1 MSALL
6 LGLVLAQFAT
16 DVFDNEAAFE
26 VLEEKDGVT
35 VSRRAVAQSAFYEY
49 RIAYDAPLSVAE
61 LCGGV
66 FEWGTRVG
74 DGPGVKLHQV
84 LEDGADRR
92 VVYDQISEPMVA
104 DRDYALTVT
113 RERLVTGACRI
124 RFRITNELAPP
135 KPERFV
141 RMQKLW
147 GEWHFA
153 PQERGARLTYTMF
166 SDPGGSIPAFLVH
179 GTARKIT
186 RQTAVMA
193 VDKARQHAEV
203 KK

>member
-1 MSALL
+1 MSWLVSA
-6 LGLVLAQFAT
+6 LVLAQFAT
-16 DVFDNEAAFE
+16 DVFENDAAFE
-26 VLEEKDGVT
+26 QLDVTDGVT
-35 VSRRAVAQSAFYEY
+35 VSRRAIAGSAFFEY
-49 RIAYDAPLSVAE
+49 RIAYDAPLSADE
-61 LCGGV
+61 LCRGV
-66 FEWGTRVG
+66 FEWGTKVG
-74 DGPGVKLHQV
+74 DGPGVKKHAV
-84 LEDGADRR
+84 LVDTADRR

-124 RFRITNELAPP
+124 RFRITNDAAPP
-135 KPERFV
+135 KPERYV
-141 RMQKLW
+141 RMDRLW
-147 GEWHFA
+147 GEWHFQ
-153 PQERGARLTYTMF
+153 PLERGARLTYTMF

-193 VDKARQHAEV
+193 VEKARQFLEV